1 MLGDLVTL
9 SPLLI
14 VTAVGLLVMIAG
26 VFANQEDRKAF
37 LGYLGA
43 AGLGVALLATGVLFA
58 KGNTD
63 LVTPFWR
70 SALVVDR
77 FALFGIAV
85 VLIVGI
91 LALLSAVDYLPEQRC
106 DWPEFYMLVVFAIAG
121 MMVMIMA
128 ADLISF
134 FVGLEV
140 MSISIYVLAGFKR
153 QSVFAVE
160 AAMKYFLLGAFS
172 TGFLLYGVAYAY
184 GLSGTTNLAGIAAWF
199 SQNSPADGW
208 FGYIILVMLVVA
220 FGFKAAAVPFHMW
233 TPDVYEG
240 APTPVTGLMAAGV
253 KTATFLA
260 LSRVF
265 LTIFEAAGWEQLAF
279 TWQDIFF
286 WLAIVTMSVGNI
298 LAVVQRNVKRT
309 LAYSSIAHAGYLL
322 IAVLAVRGF
331 DLGGGQV
338 AHIAGSGL
346 LYYLLVYSVATIG
359 AFTVLSMLG
368 KDMEED
374 ITFGHL
380 AGFGYRHPF
389 AAVAMVIF
397 MVSLAG
403 IPPTAGFFGK
413 YLVFTQV
420 LTANM
425 DKYLWLVIIAVLNS
439 LVSVFYYLK
448 VPVYMYMRAERRQV
462 EAIRSTPM
470 ALVFGAC
477 ALFILQSGLFP
488 SKYVAW
494 AEKASSST
502 LAAAADRDDA
512 AGTEGAGATAAAAA
526 APVAPAAPVANVAA
540 PRPAVGA
547 PGTDKVRVLDAN
559 QVRAL
564 RRLRLAK
571 PDALGGKAPGDA
583 P

>member
-14 VTAVGLLVMIAG
+14 VIATGLLVMVAG
-26 VFANQEDRKAF
+26 VFANEEDRKAF

-43 AGLGVALLATGVLFA
+43 AGLGVALLSTGVLFA

-63 LVTPFWR
+63 IVTPFW
-70 SALVVDR
+70 SSMLVADR
-77 FALFGIAV
+77 YALFGMAV
-85 VLIVGI
+85 ILVVGI
-91 LALLSAVDYLPEQRC
+91 LALISAVDYLPEQHC
-106 DWPEFYMLVVFAIAG
+106 DWPEFYMLVVFAVSG
-121 MMVMIMA
+121 MMTMVMA
-128 ADLISF
+128 ADLIAF

-184 GLSGTTNLAGIAAWF
+184 GLSGTTNLAGISAWF

-265 LTIFEAAGWEQLAF
+265 LTIFEAAGWSQLAF

-380 AGFGYRHPF
+380 AGFGFRHPF
-389 AAVAMVIF
+389 AALAMVVF
-397 MVSLAG
+397 MLSLAG

-439 LVSVFYYLK
+439 LISVFYYLK
-448 VPVYMYMRAERRQV
+448 VPVYMYMRSERRQA
-462 EAIRSTPM
+462 EAIKSVPM

-477 ALFILQSGLFP
+477 ALFVLQAGMFP
-488 SKYVAW
+488 SKYVVW
-494 AEKASSST
+494 AEKASAST
-502 LAAAADRDDA
+502 LASAADRDDA
-512 AGTEGAGATAAAAA
+512 GAAAVV
-526 APVAPAAPVANVAA
+526 APTGAQAQAEALPAAP
-540 PRPAVGA
+540 AVDGSA
-547 PGTDKVRVLDAN
+547 GEKGQVRVLDAN

-571 PDALGGKAPGDA
+571 PDALGGAAPEGA
-583 P
+583 RPR

>member
-26 VFANQEDRKAF
+26 VFANLDDRKAF
-37 LGYLGA
+37 LGYLSA
-43 AGLGVALLATGVLFA
+43 AGLGIALLATGVLFA
-58 KGNTD
+58 QGSTE

-70 SALVVDR
+70 SMLVVDR

-85 VLIVGI
+85 CLIVGI
-91 LALLSAVDYLPEQRC
+91 LALISAVDYLPEQRC
-106 DWPEFYMLVVFAIAG
+106 EWPEFYMLVVFAIAG
-121 MMVMIMA
+121 MMTMVMS
-128 ADLISF
+128 ADLIAF
-134 FVGLEV
+134 FVGLEI

-160 AAMKYFLLGAFS
+160 ASLKYFLLGAFS
-172 TGFLLYGVAYAY
+172 TGFLLYGIAYAY
-184 GLSGTTNLAGIAAWF
+184 GVSGSTNLSEIAAWF
-199 SQNSPADGW
+199 AANSPADGW
-208 FGYIILVMLVVA
+208 FGYIILIMLVVA

-253 KTATFLA
+253 KTATFVA

-265 LTIFEAAGWEQLAF
+265 LTLFEASGWSQLAF

-286 WLAIVTMSVGNI
+286 WLAILTMSVGNI

-322 IAVLAVRGF
+322 IAVLATRGF

-338 AHIAGSGL
+338 AQVASSGL

-374 ITFGHL
+374 ISFGHL

-389 AAVAMVIF
+389 AAVAMVVF

-420 LTANM
+420 LTTNT
-425 DKYLWLVIIAVLNS
+425 DKYLPLVIIAVLNS
-439 LVSVFYYLK
+439 LVSVYYYLK
-448 VPVYMYMRAERRQV
+448 VPVYMYMRGERRQA

-470 ALVFGAC
+470 ALVFGIS
-477 ALFILQSGLFP
+477 ALFVLQAGMFP
-488 SKYVAW
+488 SKYVTW
-494 AEKASSST
+494 AEKAAAST
-502 LAAAADRDDA
+502 IYGAASRDDLVAAAGAD
-512 AGTEGAGATAAAAA
+512 AGPAPAVQAEA
-526 APVAPAAPVANVAA
+526 APKPNF
-540 PRPAVGA
+540 RL
-547 PGTDKVRVLDAN
+547 LDAN

-564 RRLRLAK
+564 RNVRLEQPKVPGAAAVRA
-571 PDALGGKAPGDA
+571 PSPGDPA
-583 P
+583 PAAAP